1 MTQTLGTTGPQDG
14 RVLRVAGQDPRRF
27 KVLAYLSPRLAILHR
42 LRTHIIVPIAQ
53 RRKETPRMWPH
64 LLRQALLGL
73 AKAQSPPD
81 PQSWTL
87 PTLGQLQRVWG
98 IVTQR
103 KDPDF
108 QGLPVLGDSSTF
120 PRRRF

>member
-1 MTQTLGTTGPQDG
+1 M
-14 RVLRVAGQDPRRF
+14 AGQDLRRF
-27 KVLAYLSPRLAILHR
+27 KVLAYLSPHLAILRR

-81 PQSWTL
+81 PRSWTL
-87 PTLGQLQRVWG
+87 PTLAQLRGVWG

-103 KDPDF
+103 QDPDF
-108 QGLPVLGDSSTF
+108 QGLLILGDSSTF
-120 PRRRF
+120 PGRRF